1 MKKIIPL
8 LTVILLL
15 MSLTQAYARNLDHP
29 PIPKESPETEKIA
42 IILLKEKRTVPEIKT
57 FISKYPNVKL
67 RYVFEHTINGFSVKG
82 DARSLD
88 ELSKGREVALVS
100 PVKTYRVETLENIKL
115 IGGDKVRG
123 IFDRADRR
131 LTGKGVTVGVIDTG
145 IDYNHPDLR
154 RSYGGGHDFV
164 DGDKDPM
171 ETKAS
176 NSGTNYNNP
185 DVGRHDFVDSDKDPM
200 ETKGSNSAGVKYN
213 NPDGGE
219 KDFVDGGNNPM
230 EKKETNSG
238 IDYNQRKGYGSGHD
252 KINDNKNSMKT
263 KAPHWQSTLHG
274 THVAGII
281 AANGKIRGVAPEAT
295 IIAYR
300 ALGPGGAGTSE
311 QVIAA
316 IEQAVK
322 DKVDVLNLS
331 LGNNVN
337 GPDLPISL
345 ALNKAVERGITAVA
359 SSGNSGPNV
368 WTVGSP
374 GTASKAISVG
384 ASTPPRQIPFLT
396 IEGEG
401 DRIKLQPMHGS
412 DHWKIDRTKEITF
425 GYLGEEKDLKNC
437 AGKIVLIERGKLTFT
452 EKARNA
458 QKAGASAVIIYN
470 NTNGSFIGNLDGNI
484 PIPVAALSKKD
495 GERIK
500 RLIEKGKR
508 FTRTILIEEKDTL
521 ASFSSRGP
529 VTGTWE
535 IKPDVVAPGVAI
547 ESTIPG
553 GYLSL
558 QGTSMAAPHVA
569 GACALIKQ
577 AHPDWG
583 PAQIKSALMNTAKPI
598 MNENGTQYRT
608 FEQGAGRIQLEKAVK
623 PESLVIPGSLQ
634 FGMFQLSDKLHEH
647 KAVIEVQNVGSSTKN
662 YSFSI
667 PKQTAGIRWKF
678 PLSFRLKPREKKKL
692 EIRMSAD
699 PAVLTKKLYDGN
711 LILHEDSNE
720 IRIPYIY
727 VLEEPDYPRVMGFDF
742 GIGDKENT
750 YRYEVYL
757 PGGAE
762 EFGIALFQPDD
773 YRFIGFLDWERNVG
787 KGLLQKEI
795 KRDRLPKEG
804 LYLVKVFVK
813 KKGKE
818 DMIEAMIEILPE
830 LTESRWK

>member
-8 LTVILLL
+8 ITALLL
-15 MSLTQAYARNLDHP
+15 HMTFTQAYARNLNHP
-29 PIPKESPETEKIA
+29 SLPKESPETEKIA
-42 IILLKEKRTVPEIKT
+42 VILLKEKRTVPEIKS

-67 RYVFEHTINGFSVKG
+67 RYVFEHTINGFSIKG

-88 ELSKGREVALVS
+88 ELSKGQEVAFVS
-100 PVKTYRVETLENIKL
+100 PVKTYRVENLENIKL

-123 IFDRADRR
+123 IFDQADRR

-171 ETKAS
+171 ETKTF
-176 NSGTNYNNP
+176 NS
-185 DVGRHDFVDSDKDPM
+185 K
-200 ETKGSNSAGVKYN
+200 
-213 NPDGGE
+213 
-219 KDFVDGGNNPM
+219 
-230 EKKETNSG
+230 
-238 IDYNQRKGYGSGHD
+238 
-252 KINDNKNSMKT
+252 
-263 KAPHWQSTLHG
+263 STLHG

-281 AANGKIRGVAPEAT
+281 AANGKIQGVAPEAT

-300 ALGPGGAGTSE
+300 ALGPGGAGTTE

-322 DKVDVLNLS
+322 DKVDILNLS
-331 LGNNVN
+331 LGNDVN

-384 ASTPPRQIPFLT
+384 ASTPPHKVPFLT
-396 IEGEG
+396 IDGEE
-401 DRIKLQPMHGS
+401 DRIKLEPMHGS
-412 DHWKIDRTKEITF
+412 DHWKLDRAKEIKF

-470 NTNGSFIGNLDGNI
+470 NTNGNFIGNLDGNI
-484 PIPVAALSKKD
+484 QIPVASLSKKD

-500 RLIEKGKR
+500 REIEKGKT
-508 FTRTILIEEKDTL
+508 FIRTKIIEEKDTL

-583 PAQIKSALMNTAKPI
+583 PAQIKSALMNTAKSLI
-598 MNENGTQYRT
+598 NENGTQYRT
-608 FEQGAGRIQLEKAVK
+608 FEQGAGRIQLEEAVK
-623 PESLVIPGSLQ
+623 LESLVIPGSLQ
-634 FGMFQLSDKLHEH
+634 FGKFQLSDKMHEH
-647 KAVIEVQNVGSSTKN
+647 KAVIEVQNVGSRTKN
-662 YSFSI
+662 YSFLI
-667 PKQTAGIRWKF
+667 PKQTAGIHWEF

-692 EIRMSAD
+692 EVRMSAD

-711 LILHEDSNE
+711 IILHEDSNE

-773 YRFIGFLDWERNVG
+773 YRFIGFLDWDRNVG
-787 KGLLQKEI
+787 KGLIRKEI
-795 KRDRLPKEG
+795 KSDRLPKEG
-804 LYLVKVFVK
+804 LYLVKVFAK

-818 DMIEAMIEILPE
+818 DMIEAMIEILPQ
-830 LTESRWK
+830 LRGKR